1 MNKNQNLKTP
11 ATINYQVQQ
20 AIEQMVSP
28 LPKGTDLG
36 LCDVISAMYSGY
48 FIESGGGIMPAVEQ
62 YLNQYLS
69 DDEKERAA
77 RSRRAAKAVTYGQYN
92 LNELIEQLN
101 QIVKGSNHWEPT
113 RVQGYC
119 LKPVDMTSYKRSRV
133 EAVKSKSY
141 DSDARRAVPAV
152 PFGLMGTTGKVAEQR
167 VAIIEML
174 ICGDISQN
182 QPSQEMEKVYK
193 KVASLLTPED
203 IAIFDAG
210 FSLIE
215 AVIHGIDQCVVRLA
229 KNCTFGR
236 KPGAVP
242 PRTASKGPDPSRHQ
256 AEIVRP
262 LARQHGQQNLPKTE
276 ADENITFINQAGQ
289 EIHVEVWQPVYFL
302 ERHLDRLGQTPQ
314 AQRVKKKL
322 RKVPLKVVAIHHPDY
337 EEPLV
342 LGTPMIQLQPQSMC
356 AIYPERWPIEG
367 IPQTGKYLL
376 SGGGGRHYVH
386 HPQAITRLPALTMIF
401 GSLFKYLAA
410 ISPPMRSGFWD
421 RAVKPTYGRLLR
433 YLKKVGLR
441 LSDQLFKKAS
451 VTAHLPVGYEAI
463 RLSKA

>member
-11 ATINYQVQQ
+11 APINYQVQQ

-36 LCDVISAMYSGY
+36 LCDVISALYSGY
-48 FIESGGGIMPAVEQ
+48 FIESGGAIMPAVEQ
-62 YLNQYLS
+62 YLNQYLP
-69 DDEKERAA
+69 DDEIERAA

-101 QIVKGSNHWEPT
+101 QIVKSSNHWQPT
-113 RVQGYC
+113 KVQGYC
-119 LKPVDMTSYKRSRV
+119 LKPVDMTAYNRSRV
-133 EAVKSKSY
+133 KVIKSKTY
-141 DSDARRAVPAV
+141 DSDARRAIPGV
-152 PFGLMGTTGKVAEQR
+152 PFGLMGTTGKVAGQR
-167 VAIIEML
+167 VAILEM
-174 ICGDISQN
+174 ITCGEIGQN
-182 QPSQEMEKVYK
+182 RPAQEMEKVYK

-210 FSLIE
+210 FSLVE
-215 AVIHGIDQCVVRLA
+215 AMIHGMDQFVIRLP

-236 KPGAVP
+236 KPGEIP

-262 LARQHGQQNLPKTE
+262 LARQHGQRTLAKTK
-276 ADENITFINQAGQ
+276 ADESFTFTNEAGK
-289 EIHVEVWQPVYFL
+289 EIHVEVWHPVYFL
-302 ERHLDRLGQTPQ
+302 ERQLDRLDETPQ
-314 AQRVKKKL
+314 AQRLKKKL
-322 RKVPLKVVAIHHPDY
+322 RKVPLKVVVIHHPDY

-342 LGTPMIQLQPQSMC
+342 LGTPMVQLQPQSMC

-376 SGGGGRHYVH
+376 SGSGGRHYVH

-421 RAVKPTYGRLLR
+421 RTVKPTYGRLLK

-463 RLSKA
+463 RLSQA